1 MHVLIDQPDD
11 TSVSNDLLVRPEVQ
25 SVSVV
30 SNRIITV
37 TVRNMSTKDVHLKRG
52 TPIAHLYPVDIVPQP
67 ALAESQLSNTLTP
80 ASFDFGNSP
89 IPEDAKQHLCE
100 KLMERRDV
108 FSCHEWDVGRSKS
121 TKHEIRLTDSTPFRE
136 RSRCLP
142 PADLQDVR
150 NHLME
155 LQKCGITSESRSP
168 YASPTVVGRKKSGKV
183 RMCVD
188 YRTLNRRTIPDQ
200 YTVPRV
206 EDALHSLAGSNWL
219 SVLDLRS
226 GYYQISD

>member
-1 MHVLIDQPDD
+1 M
-11 TSVSNDLLVRPEVQ
+11 
-25 SVSVV
+25 
-30 SNRIITV
+30 
-37 TVRNMSTKDVHLKRG
+37 
-52 TPIAHLYPVDIVPQP
+52 
-67 ALAESQLSNTLTP
+67 SNTLTP

-89 IPEDAKQHLCE
+89 IPEGAKQQLCD

-108 FSCHEWDVGRSKS
+108 FSCHEWDVGCSKN
-121 TKHEIRLTDSTPFRE
+121 TKHEIRLTDPTPFRE
-136 RSRCLP
+136 RSRRLP

-155 LQKCGITSESRSP
+155 LQICGIISESRSP
-168 YASPTVVGRKKSGKV
+168 NASPIVVVRKKSGKV

-206 EDALHSLAGSNWL
+206 EDALHSLAGSKWF
-219 SVLDLRS
+219 SVLDL
-226 GYYQISD
+226 